1 MTRSGFGILGE
12 LQQGGL
18 EQPASDD
25 YPAADRWAW
34 FADLYAD
41 QTWGLVA
48 AIPGFPRFAADLIAS
63 VCRATATETA
73 TVDQWQAI
81 NALALAGL
89 EAAPSPSLN
98 LAWTAV
104 LDTCSDAYDHLAG
117 ETFGGL
123 EAVLGAVEA
132 VLHQHPEP
140 NAAAFVDGALTAWS
154 RQLDSSV
161 RRSA

>member
-1 MTRSGFGILGE
+1 MRRAGFGILGA
-12 LQQGGL
+12 LAQGDL
-18 EQPASDD
+18 EPPASDD
-25 YPAADRWAW
+25 YPAADRWSW
-34 FADLYAD
+34 FAGLYAD

-48 AIPGFPRFAADLIAS
+48 AIPEFPRFAADQLAS
-63 VCRATATETA
+63 VCRATAAETA
-73 TVDQWQAI
+73 TVEEWQAI
-81 NALALAGL
+81 NALALAGR
-89 EAAPSPSLN
+89 AAAHSPSLA

-104 LDTCSDAYDHLAG
+104 LDTCTDAYDHLAG
-117 ETFGGL
+117 KTFGGS

-140 NAAAFVDGALTAWS
+140 NAAAFVDGALTAWT